1 MSVQGISPKVVR
13 GGFVLSYP
21 GGPRRVIVFQYNPDT
36 LTRTMKPQVPPDEPG
51 DRLEALRLKGP
62 PQENYKFDAEMDA
75 ADQLERPEVERH
87 GLHPALAALEAC
99 FSPTLA
105 QLNRENDRAGEGVLE
120 IEPIEGPLTLLV
132 LGRNRVIPVRIT
144 EFSVTEEAFD
154 IELNPIRAK
163 VSIGA
168 RVLTVDDVGF
178 SHPAGLL
185 FKKNLQARQDLA
197 ALHFTGGGAEA
208 AALDQLAGG

>member
-21 GGPRRVIVFQYNPDT
+21 GGPRRVVVFQYNPDT

-62 PQENYKFDAEMDA
+62 PQESYRFEAEFDA
-75 ADQLERPEVERH
+75 ADQLDRSEVDRH
-87 GLHPALAALEAC
+87 GLHPVLAALEAC
-99 FSPTLA
+99 FSPSYR
-105 QLNRENDRAGEGVLE
+105 QLDRENTRAGAGVLE
-120 IEPIEGPLTLLV
+120 IEPAEGPLTVLV
-132 LGRNRVIPVRIT
+132 LGRNRVVPVRIT

-163 VSIGA
+163 VSVGA
-168 RVLTVDDVGF
+168 RALTVDDVGF
-178 SHPAGLL
+178 THPAGLL
-185 FKKNLQARQDLA
+185 FMHNLQKRQDLA
-197 ALHFTGGGAEA
+197 ALHFTGGGTEA
-208 AALDQLAGG
+208 AALDQLAKG